1 MKSSRVSAPA
11 AHRYSARAM
20 DLSRINSW
28 IFDLD
33 NTLYPPSANL
43 FAQIDD
49 RMGAYIGR
57 LLACDAIEARRV
69 QKAFFHEHGT
79 TLRGLM
85 DYHDVDPHEF
95 LSYVH
100 DVDMDVLRA
109 DPRVIDGIARLPGR
123 KLIFTNGDAPYAGR
137 VLDRLGLGQ
146 AFEAIFDVHATDYV
160 PKPDPRA
167 YQGLCDAYGIDPT
180 TALFVEDMARNLRPA
195 KAIGMTTVW
204 VNNGSERGDHDA
216 CPSYIDIEITDVGE
230 WLDGLQGELAA

>member
-1 MKSSRVSAPA
+1 MN
-11 AHRYSARAM
+11 
-20 DLSRINSW
+20 LSRISTW

-43 FAQIDD
+43 FGQIDV
-49 RMGAYIGR
+49 RMGDYISN
-57 LLACDAIEARRV
+57 LLACDRDEAYRV

-85 DYHDVDPHEF
+85 DHHDVSPHEF

-100 DVDMDVLRA
+100 DVDMDVLEQ
-109 DPRVIDGIARLPGR
+109 DIRVIEGIAALPGR
-123 KLIFTNGDAPYAGR
+123 KLIFTNGDAPYATK
-137 VLDRLGLGQ
+137 VLDRLGLGD
-146 AFEAIFDVHATDYV
+146 AFESIFDIHATDYV

-167 YQGLCDAYGIDPT
+167 YQGLCDAYGIDPA

-204 VNNGSERGDHDA
+204 INNGSERGDHDA
-216 CPSYIDIEITDVGE
+216 CASYIDIEINDVGA
-230 WLDGLQGELAA
+230 WLADLKRELS

>member
-1 MKSSRVSAPA
+1 
-11 AHRYSARAM
+11 M
-20 DLSRINSW
+20 DLSRISTW

-43 FAQIDD
+43 FGQIDV
-49 RMGAYIGR
+49 RMGDYISN
-57 LLACDAIEARRV
+57 LLACDRDEAYRV

-85 DYHDVDPHEF
+85 DHHDVSPHEF

-100 DVDMDVLRA
+100 DVDMDVLA
-109 DPRVIDGIARLPGR
+109 QDVRVIEGIAALPGR
-123 KLIFTNGDAPYAGR
+123 KLVFTNGDAPYAMK
-137 VLDRLGLGQ
+137 VLDRLGLGD
-146 AFEAIFDVHATDYV
+146 AFESIFDIHATDYV

-167 YQGLCDAYGIDPT
+167 YQGLCDAYGIDPA

-216 CPSYIDIEITDVGE
+216 CASYIDIEINDVGA
-230 WLDGLQGELAA
+230 WLAGLKRELS

>member
-1 MKSSRVSAPA
+1 
-11 AHRYSARAM
+11 M
-20 DLSRINSW
+20 DLSRITTW

-33 NTLYPPSANL
+33 NTLYPPSADL
-43 FAQIDD
+43 FGQIVVK
-49 RMGAYIGR
+49 MGEYISR
-57 LLACDAIEARRV
+57 LLACDRDEAWRV

-85 DYHDVDPHEF
+85 NHHDVAPHDF

-100 DVDMDVLRA
+100 DVDMDVLAEDARL
-109 DPRVIDGIARLPGR
+109 IEGIAQLPGR
-123 KLIFTNGDAPYAGR
+123 KLVFTNGDAPYAGR
-137 VLDRLGLGQ
+137 VLDRLGLGD
-146 AFEAIFDVHATDYV
+146 AFEAIYDIHATDYV

-167 YQGLCDAYGIDPT
+167 YAGLCKAYGIDPT

-216 CPSYIDIEITDVGE
+216 CPSYIDIEINDVGA
-230 WLDGLQGELAA
+230 WLADLHRELAA